1 MKALFCYSPNVEYSA
16 DEIEL
21 EQLIL
26 REGEIIQQTAELV
39 KSLQNQGCN
48 WREKS
53 TVLKYKNYF
62 LFLDEAESVVLS
74 S

>member
-16 DEIEL
+16 DEIYL

-26 REGEIIQQTAELV
+26 REGSLV
-39 KSLQNQGCN
+39 KPTPDLVDGLKKQGCN
-48 WREKS
+48 CREKS
-53 TVLKYKNYF
+53 TVLKYKNYL

-74 S
+74 L